1 MAKWLVMYFWLNRC
15 IDIPTDI
22 SLFLLKGLYRNGKKI
37 FFGYELKKRSI

>member
-15 IDIPTDI
+15 IDIPIDI
-22 SLFLLKGLYRNGKKI
+22 SLFLLKGLYCNRKKI